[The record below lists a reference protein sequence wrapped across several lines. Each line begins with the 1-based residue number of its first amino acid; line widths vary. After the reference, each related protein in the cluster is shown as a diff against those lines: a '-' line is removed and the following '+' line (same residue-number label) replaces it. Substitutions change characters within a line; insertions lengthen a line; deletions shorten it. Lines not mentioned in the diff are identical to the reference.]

1 MGDVFSVV
9 LDVTLKMEEILEE
22 EISNS
27 GTIRKRKAEDED
39 TNLGNMNS
47 DLKEDFASS
56 EKRIRTEIS
65 NIDSKLI
72 DLDATL
78 NGEVSNS
85 ENRVKSEMHKIKAK
99 LCEIEVK
106 LEEEVFNSEERVKTE
121 ISRMEERLQKKILEV
136 KKSNQITGPE
146 CPVCFHELRPPLKV
160 VQCQAGHKVGSEV
173 VLSLMII
180 SGFHVRSVSL
190 AARAIGVLVRQSL
203 CALEVVSRNTL
214 IRIG

>member
-1 MGDVFSVV
+1 MGAVFSVV

-85 ENRVKSEMHKIKAK
+85 ENRVKSEMYKIKAK
-99 LCEIEVK
+99 LCDIEVK

-121 ISRMEERLQKKILEV
+121 ILRMEERLQKKILEV

-173 VLSLMII
+173 VLSLIII

-203 CALEVVSRNTL
+203 CALEVVS
-214 IRIG
+214 